1 MKAIPAPGIRFL
13 RSFSRDSWYRGL
25 ILVLTFL
32 CYTTFHLSR
41 KPISI
46 VKSELHYNCSSR
58 GGNPNNES
66 NSTTWCDWKP
76 FDQDNYK
83 ELFGALDNAFL
94 VAYAIGMYI
103 SGIFGER
110 LPLRYYLSGGMLL
123 SGLFTCLFGLGYY
136 WNIHQLWYFVL
147 VQIFNGLVQTTGW
160 PSVVT
165 CVGNWFGKG
174 KRGFIMGIWNSHTS
188 VGNILG
194 SLIAGAWV
202 SSTWGLSFIVPGI
215 IIATMGVICFLF
227 LIEYPEDVDCSPPLH
242 HVSNPDEKGLEA
254 GHSISDGSL
263 NVSTHSRENI
273 IDVAETGKEPPED
286 REAISFIAAL
296 RIPGVVEFSLCL
308 LFAKLVSYTFLYWLP
323 LYIVNVA
330 HLSSKEAGDMSTLF
344 DVGGIVGGI
353 LAGLIS
359 DYTGGRATTCCTM
372 LVLAAPMLFLYNSIG
387 QNGFATSIVMLI
399 ICGGLVN
406 GPYALITTA
415 VSADLGTHESL
426 QGNAKAL
433 STVTAIID
441 GTGSV
446 GAALGPLLA
455 GVISRSSWDN
465 VFYMLISADVLAC
478 LLLSRVVFKEM
489 RGWCGS
495 YTRKRGFK
503 EF

>member
-1 MKAIPAPGIRFL
+1 MYIFR
-13 RSFSRDSWYRGL
+13 RYRGL

-46 VKSELHYNCSSR
+46 VKSELHYNCSSLGSR
-58 GGNPNNES
+58 PNNAS

-103 SGIFGER
+103 SSKSESLSCSQVGFSASDFLCATTSPEACCSVAYL
-110 LPLRYYLSGGMLL
+110 LPYLD
-123 SGLFTCLFGLGYY
+123 
-136 WNIHQLWYFVL
+136 WA
-147 VQIFNGLVQTTGW
+147 TTGISTSYGTSYW
-160 PSVVT
+160 YR
-165 CVGNWFGKG
+165 
-174 KRGFIMGIWNSHTS
+174 RGLIMGIWNSHTS

-194 SLIAGAWV
+194 SLIAGIWV
-202 SSTWGLSFIVPGI
+202 STAWGLSFIVPGI
-215 IIATMGVICFLF
+215 IIALMGVICFLF

-242 HVSNPDEKGLEA
+242 H
-254 GHSISDGSL
+254 
-263 NVSTHSRENI
+263 
-273 IDVAETGKEPPED
+273 
-286 REAISFIAAL
+286 
-296 RIPGVVEFSLCL
+296 GVIEFSFCL

-330 HLSSKEAGDMSTLF
+330 RLSAKEAGDMSTLF
-344 DVGGIVGGI
+344 DVGGIIGGI
-353 LAGLIS
+353 MAGLIS
-359 DYTGGRATTCCTM
+359 DYTGGRATTCCAM
-372 LVLAAPMLFLYNSIG
+372 LILAAPMVVELTCSFLFSFYL
-387 QNGFATSIVMLI
+387 VMLI
-399 ICGGLVN
+399 ICGALVN

-455 GVISRSSWDN
+455 GLISSSGWDN
-465 VFYMLISADVLAC
+465 VFYMLISADILAC
-478 LLLSRVVFKEM
+478 LTYKIHGKSNFEYVFCFQLLSRVVFKEI
-489 RGWCGS
+489 RGWCGF
-495 YTRKRGFK
+495 YRRKRG
-503 EF
+503 